1 MYYGRLEAFV
11 YKDILSQ
18 QTCSF
23 TKKVNVN
30 GMVFK
35 LGLWLPAVPDSG
47 NHKVS
52 RIMEVCDIVL
62 LDDKDISK
70 LFVVCKAY
78 TTASLNNSN
87 ICYIV
92 DMTSVQNQ
100 FSIIN
105 INEFL
110 LNHHYPVKVHN
121 VNDKFVFRCKR
132 F

>member
-1 MYYGRLEAFV
+1 MYYGRLEASV
-11 YKDILSQ
+11 YKDNLTQ
-18 QTCSF
+18 QICSF

-35 LGLWLPAVPDSG
+35 IGLWLPATPNSG
-47 NHKVS
+47 NCKVS
-52 RIMEVCDIVL
+52 LIMEVCDIVL
-62 LDDKDISK
+62 LDIKDITK

-78 TTASLNNSN
+78 TTASLNNT
-87 ICYIV
+87 CYIV
-92 DMTSVQNQ
+92 DMASVQNQ

-105 INEFL
+105 IHDFL

-121 VNDKFVFRCKR
+121 INDKFVFRCKR